1 MIDNWL
7 AVLVAAVSGFLVGG
21 LWYGPLFGKAW
32 MAERGFTEEDAKSA
46 PMARIYGGA
55 FALNLVSAIFL
66 AHLLRHFATGWNE
79 VMMISS
85 GVALGFIIPAIGTN
99 YLFSLASMK
108 LFLIDAGY
116 WLVFYLAM
124 GLVFGLLG

>member
-1 MIDNWL
+1 MISNWL
-7 AVLVAAVSGFLVGG
+7 AVVLAALGGFVVGG

-32 MAERGFTEEDAKSA
+32 MAERGFTEEELKSA
-46 PMARIYGGA
+46 PMGRIYGTA
-55 FALNLVSAIFL
+55 FVLSVISAIFL
-66 AHLLRHFATGWNE
+66 AHLLTHFATGWRE

-99 YLFSLASMK
+99 YLFSRASMK

-116 WLVFYLAM
+116 WLVFYLSM